1 VRDGDPAA
9 LEGLCERRGPAVLA
23 YCRIVAGDAAAAS
36 AAAEA
41 FARFRAAVV
50 AADDL
55 ASLNPEALLVSATR
69 HAAAHH
75 ASVVASGLCAEVPV
89 LLAGRA
95 DHSISP
101 ANVEFL
107 EGHLEVC
114 WTCRAPVA
122 RFVAAEKAYL
132 DPPDDT
138 VPPDAAQAIVAA
150 LVAAAP
156 VRADAGDAPPAE
168 TAVAAPAAANGNG
181 NGHHGAPVAG
191 DRDAP
196 TTEHRTVEEEEH
208 APRRASE
215 NGTRRRD
222 TAAPRPTSANGA
234 HGPKDADVPRPRSTS
249 GDPASRR
256 RRRESVG
263 ALVAMRGALA
273 AGAARAQRAHR
284 APPAPRPGS
293 GIYLPRPDRG
303 RSPARGGRR
312 ERSAMRSSVV
322 MPVVLVAGAVLVA
335 LFVAGVFGSDQPASS
350 PTSVA
355 PRPVA
360 PRPVAPPA
368 DTKQP
373 TLVQVPGAGDAS
385 AQAVERAKARA
396 RRLQAAPNGAAPKPA
411 KPTAATPA
419 PPPAASPPASTPAAS
434 TPPAATPAPT
444 PAAGTGGTAAKPK
457 AKAKPTPKP
466 KPPAPRRAKGP
477 RVDAGGGATGV
488 EPQLPRQKSKKVP
501 ELTPPAE
508 PTTPPTPQP
517 PG

>member
-9 LEGLCERRGPAVLA
+9 LAGLCERRGPAVLA
-23 YCRIVAGDAAAAS
+23 YCRIVAGDAAAAG

-50 AADDL
+50 AADDP

-122 RFVAAEKAYL
+122 RFAAAERAYR
-132 DPPDDT
+132 DPPDET
-138 VPPDAAQAIVAA
+138 VPADAAKAIVAA
-150 LVAAAP
+150 LLAAAP
-156 VRADAGDAPPAE
+156 VRTAADDAPAPQAAVAPPAATNGTGE
-168 TAVAAPAAANGNG
+168 HRATVVA
-181 NGHHGAPVAG
+181 
-191 DRDAP
+191 DDLDAP
-196 TTEHRTVEEEEH
+196 TTVHRTVEEER
-208 APRRASE
+208 APRRSSK
-215 NGTRRRD
+215 NGNRGAGSGV
-222 TAAPRPTSANGA
+222 AAQRTSSNGD
-234 HGPKDADVPRPRSTS
+234 HGRHGDAAPRPRSTS
-249 GDPASRR
+249 TDPAARR
-256 RRRESVG
+256 RRREPAG
-263 ALVAMRGALA
+263 ALGVLRGTLA

-284 APPAPRPGS
+284 GAPEPRLGS
-293 GIYLPRPDRG
+293 GIYLPRPDRT

-312 ERSAMRSSVV
+312 ERGTMRSSVV
-322 MPVVLVAGAVLVA
+322 MPVVLVAGAIVVA
-335 LFVAGVFGSDQPASS
+335 LFVAGVFGSGEPASNS
-350 PTSVA
+350 TSGA

-360 PRPVAPPA
+360 PRA
-368 DTKQP
+368 DTKKAP
-373 TLVQVPGAGDAS
+373 IVEVPGASEAS

-396 RRLQAAPNGAAPKPA
+396 RRLQAAPDAAAPAAGKPA
-411 KPTAATPA
+411 TSKTAT
-419 PPPAASPPASTPAAS
+419 PPPAVPAPAPAAS
-434 TPPAATPAPT
+434 TPPAATPAPANT
-444 PAAGTGGTAAKPK
+444 APAGGTGGTQAKPK
-457 AKAKPTPKP
+457 AKPAPKAKP
-466 KPPAPRRAKGP
+466 RRRSDGT
-477 RVDAGGGATGV
+477 RVDSGNGATGV
-488 EPQLPRQKSKKVP
+488 EPQLPKQKSKKVP

>member
-23 YCRIVAGDAAAAS
+23 YCRIVAGDAAAAT

-41 FARFRAAVV
+41 FARFRAEVV
-50 AADDL
+50 AADDP
-55 ASLNPEALLVSATR
+55 ANLNPEALLVSATR

-75 ASVVASGLCAEVPV
+75 ASVVASGLCAEVPA

-95 DHSISP
+95 DRSISP

-122 RFVAAEKAYL
+122 RFTAAERAYR
-132 DPPDDT
+132 DPPDEA
-138 VPPDAAQAIVAA
+138 VPPDAAKTIVAA

-156 VRADAGDAPPAE
+156 VRGDADDAPPAE
-168 TAVAAPAAANGNG
+168 VAAVTRAASNG
-181 NGHHGAPVAG
+181 NGHHDASPVAPVQ
-191 DRDAP
+191 DRPADELDAP
-196 TTEHRTVEEEEH
+196 TTKHRAADDGDV
-208 APRRASE
+208 APRRAST
-215 NGTRRRD
+215 NGRHGRGED
-222 TAAPRPTSANGA
+222 GPRP
-234 HGPKDADVPRPRSTS
+234 KSTS
-249 GDPASRR
+249 GDLAPRR
-256 RRRESVG
+256 RHRRSEPTG
-263 ALVAMRGALA
+263 AIVAIRGVLA
-273 AGAARAQRAHR
+273 AGAARAQRAR
-284 APPAPRPGS
+284 RPASEPRLGS
-293 GIYLPRPDRG
+293 GIYLPRPDRT

-312 ERSAMRSSVV
+312 ERTTMRSSVV

-335 LFVAGVFGSDQPASS
+335 LFVAGVFGSDQPASN

-360 PRPVAPPA
+360 PRA

-373 TLVQVPGAGDAS
+373 KLVQVPGASDAS

-396 RRLQAAPNGAAPKPA
+396 RRLQAAPNAAASKPPA
-411 KPTAATPA
+411 KPSTPTPTPPPAA
-419 PPPAASPPASTPAAS
+419 PPPAPAAS
-434 TPPAATPAPT
+434 TPPATPAPI
-444 PAAGTGGTAAKPK
+444 PAAGTGGTKAKP
-457 AKAKPTPKP
+457 KAKPTPKP
-466 KPPAPRRAKGP
+466 KAPAPQRSKGP
-477 RVDAGGGATGV
+477 RVDTGGGATGV
-488 EPQLPRQKSKKVP
+488 EPQLPKQKSKKVP